1 MKYKIEITGRGVD
14 CYVHKITEFQKN
26 DLIDN
31 EIEMNV
37 DSIDDVANILS
48 IDDVFDTDLVHTGF
62 YNDSENYNITIRYVD
77 DNKTLELIE
86 YYFDDYDYTSIY
98 RDDNYLII
106 SDQVK
111 GNILN
116 YEIDIED
123 EFDIGKLKPVV
134 LDLCENLEI
143 ITDFT
148 YDGKDLTDNKEYG
161 DYDSKGFSYYLNE
174 AEDESPEPNEALMS
188 SKEKYEAMLD
198 DKPPYVSEAED
209 ESPEPNE
216 AFISALGYTGS
227 TFNPGTTGTL
237 KRVKEK
243 YEAMLDDKPP
253 YVSDD
258 FQIGPDGAYEN
269 IQSYSTPYEDAGR
282 IVSYF
287 KNYRFHIS
295 QMDIVIMSTKVADEI
310 LMALKNTYASEEIIE
325 HYKSVKEEIN
335 NYNFKNIL

>member
-37 DSIDDVANILS
+37 DSIDDVADILS

-134 LDLCENLEI
+134 LDLTENLDI

-174 AEDESPEPNEALMS
+174 VEDQSPEPNEAL
-188 SKEKYEAMLD
+188 
-198 DKPPYVSEAED
+198 
-209 ESPEPNE
+209 
-216 AFISALGYTGS
+216 ISA
-227 TFNPGTTGTL
+227 
-237 KRVKEK
+237 KEI
-243 YEAMLDDKPP
+243 YDKEIPP

-282 IVSYF
+282 IVGYF

-310 LMALKNTYASEEIIE
+310 LMALKNTYASEENIE